1 MFNQKTTP
9 IEEKIRACEADR
21 EATIARRPTHND
33 YKVIGKVEIEVDG
46 KPFKVYEIASTE
58 RYYFIARNEDGHWM
72 TGAIAC
78 QAVEIAY
85 GGMFDEDVTYSMD
98 VYGFVTVS
106 K

>member
-1 MFNQKTTP
+1 MNPSYQTGETQNMSN
-9 IEEKIRACEADR
+9 
-21 EATIARRPTHND
+21 RPTPNN
-33 YKVIGKVEIEVDG
+33 YKVINKVEIEVEG
-46 KPFKVYEIASTE
+46 KIFKVYEIENSD